1 MRNIATLTLNPTL
14 DVSYAVERLVPA
26 QKTRASGE
34 RHDPGGGGINVARV
48 FVRLGGNARCFY
60 LSGGATGHALD
71 GLLDLHQILR
81 ERIAIAGDTRI
92 STAISVRESGQEYR
106 FVPPGPVI
114 APEEWQEC
122 LDRIA
127 GTQCDYLV
135 ASGSL
140 APGVPE
146 DFYAQVAAIAARR
159 GTRMV
164 LDSSGAGLRCG
175 LEGGNVHLVKPSLD
189 ELRQLSGRPLSG
201 IEEIGRAAMDIVEK
215 GQAEIVAVTLSQDGA
230 LLARRS
236 GTLHLPA
243 LLIEPRSTVGAG
255 DSFLAAMVFTLAGGG
270 DEVEAFRFGIAA
282 GAAALLNTGTS
293 LSQPSDIQRFF
304 PLVAMA

>member
-1 MRNIATLTLNPTL
+1 MKNIATLTLNPTL

-26 QKTRASGE
+26 KKTRAFGE

-48 FVRLGGNARCFY
+48 FVRLGGNARCYY

-81 ERIAIAGDTRI
+81 ERIAIAGDTRV
-92 STAISVRESGQEYR
+92 STAISVRESGEEYR
-106 FVPPGPVI
+106 FIPAGPRI

-122 LDRIA
+122 LDRLA
-127 GTQCDYLV
+127 GADCDYIV

-140 APGVPE
+140 PPGVPE
-146 DFYAQVAAIAARR
+146 DFYARVARIAARR
-159 GTRMV
+159 GIRMV
-164 LDSSGAGLRCG
+164 LDSSGTGLLSG
-175 LEGGNVHLVKPSLD
+175 LEGGNVHLAKPSLD
-189 ELRQLSGRPLSG
+189 ELCQLAGRPLSG

-215 GQAEIVAVTLSQDGA
+215 DQAEIVAVTLSQNGA

-243 LLIEPRSTVGAG
+243 LPIEACSTVGAG
-255 DSFLAAMVFTLAGGG
+255 DSFLAAMVFALASGW
-270 DEVEAFRFGIAA
+270 DEAEAFRFGIAA
-282 GAAALLNTGTS
+282 GAAALLKPGTS
-293 LSQPSDIQRFF
+293 LSQPSDIRRFF
-304 PLVAMA
+304 PLVAPA